1 MAEKLEKLG
10 AAPIIVPSDGNCLV
24 WSCLISMDVSHAVFD
39 RDCKSK
45 TSQGEQVEVRK
56 GLKQLWLDHQ
66 NDPTWQ
72 LLLRFLAQDTSE
84 MATPPKKAKQNQLGL
99 DSTPP
104 RPEDPNPK
112 RARVGECRPVPSLA
126 PQEKESITLR
136 PPCSTAAPAFLEPQ
150 IPDLAEAIEADFDK
164 EKQKM
169 EFVDFADD
177 KENPEEDKFKK
188 SSHSRCCRSRTM
200 SENEKKN
207 ENLAAWFAHKGV
219 TYQVW
224 LSAHRDNRTVKKAWS
239 CEHSGWKKMLQHV
252 AAGKELTCQVPLL

>member
-1 MAEKLEKLG
+1 
-10 AAPIIVPSDGNCLV
+10 
-24 WSCLISMDVSHAVFD
+24 
-39 RDCKSK
+39 
-45 TSQGEQVEVRK
+45 
-56 GLKQLWLDHQ
+56 
-66 NDPTWQ
+66 
-72 LLLRFLAQDTSE
+72 
-84 MATPPKKAKQNQLGL
+84 
-99 DSTPP
+99 
-104 RPEDPNPK
+104 
-112 RARVGECRPVPSLA
+112 
-126 PQEKESITLR
+126 
-136 PPCSTAAPAFLEPQ
+136 LEPQ